1 MNNQD
6 QPKPQKRH
14 RTQIMVALAVLLFVG
29 VALFAWYRPRVFS
42 FHANVSP
49 ISGNASGEVFASS
62 GGVFL
67 VRLNSGAQL
76 TVQTNPLGVFLL
88 PTSSPS
94 GFRVGNYLI
103 VPAVSLGGVDLSKSE
118 GFDKQLPVISDGKVT
133 LKDPKQ
139 RDGAFSFPTAAEP
152 SRLSHQKVRT
162 QN

>member
-14 RTQIMVALAVLLFVG
+14 RTQVMVALTVMLLVG
-29 VALFAWYRPRVFS
+29 VISFVWYRPRVFS

-49 ISGNASGEVFASS
+49 IGGNVSGEVFGSS

-67 VRLNSGAQL
+67 VRLNSGSQL
-76 TVQTNPLGVFLL
+76 TVQTNPPRVFLS
-88 PTSSPS
+88 PTSSPN

-103 VPAVSLGGVDLSKSE
+103 VPAVSVGGVDLSRSE
-118 GFDKQLPVISDGKVT
+118 SFDKQLPVIGDGKIT

-139 RDGAFSFPTAAEP
+139 RDGAFSF
-152 SRLSHQKVRT
+152 QDGN
-162 QN
+162 Q

>member
-14 RTQIMVALAVLLFVG
+14 RTQVMVALAFLLLVG
-29 VALFAWYRPRVFS
+29 VALFTWYRPRVFS

-67 VRLNSGAQL
+67 VMLNSGSQL
-76 TVQTNPLGVFLL
+76 TVQTNPPRVFLS
-88 PTSSPS
+88 PTASPS
-94 GFRVGNYLI
+94 GFRIGNYLV
-103 VPAVSLGGVDLSKSE
+103 VPAASVGGVDLSKSE
-118 GFDKQLPVISDGKVT
+118 GFNKQVPGIGDGKVT

-139 RDGAFSFPTAAEP
+139 QDGSFSFPTGG
-152 SRLSHQKVRT
+152 
-162 QN
+162 